1 MSGYRLADNARYDS
15 CSAHFY
21 ITMKTGE
28 YMNQRRFFDILALVG
43 IVVLV
48 VIMVK
53 ITAKQHAESNA
64 DLTAEVL
71 RLTPNPTSAI
81 DATQEVVEV
90 SHLGEIDYADS
101 PNQILVYPALNA
113 SLTLADYN
121 QGRVVFD
128 WRVQKNQPYSIC
140 AFVEAITHIICLPPQ
155 LIQTPD
161 LSTPQICNYL
171 ADDWSYKD
179 LRPYLQM
186 SVDGEIIE
194 ASVQDRAYDRLSLCY
209 RVPLV
214 PGVHTMR
221 YEFTLPEAEVHDV
234 AEWSFTI
241 TP

>member
-1 MSGYRLADNARYDS
+1 MEFYD
-15 CSAHFY
+15 H
-21 ITMKTGE
+21 TM
-28 YMNQRRFFDILALVG
+28 MNQRRFFDVLALIG
-43 IVVLV
+43 IVALG

-53 ITAKQHAESNA
+53 ITAKQHAETNA
-64 DLTAEVL
+64 ELTAEVL

-81 DATQEVVEV
+81 DATQEVVEI

-101 PNQILVYPALNA
+101 PNQILVYPAPNA

-155 LIQTPD
+155 LIQTSDP
-161 LSTPQICNYL
+161 STQTPQICNYL
-171 ADDWSYKD
+171 AEDWSYKD

-194 ASVQDRAYDRLSLCY
+194 ASIQDRGYDRLSLCY
-209 RVPLV
+209 QAPLD
-214 PGVHTMR
+214 PGEHTVR
-221 YEFTLPEAEVHDV
+221 YELTLSKAEVHDV